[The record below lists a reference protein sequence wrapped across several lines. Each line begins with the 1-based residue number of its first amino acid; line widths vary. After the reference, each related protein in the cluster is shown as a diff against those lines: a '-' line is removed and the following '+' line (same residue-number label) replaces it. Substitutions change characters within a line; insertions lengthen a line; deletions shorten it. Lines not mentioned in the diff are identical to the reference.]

1 LLASS
6 MQSWKGTY
14 VPDESMYINLLLK
27 QRVIKASLKWV
38 WWVLNKLPTLQVCYM
53 QGRSEDSDIE
63 EDGGPLS
70 INNYQCHTLIS
81 A

>member
-1 LLASS
+1 
-6 MQSWKGTY
+6 MQGWKGTY

-53 QGRSEDSDIE
+53 QGRSQDSGIE

-70 INNYQCHTLIS
+70 INNFF
-81 A
+81 